1 MAPAPRVLYLGPK
14 GKRSIEPCGMCQ
26 VWMPSNPTNI
36 ARKRVQEIVEMERF
50 PFGPRYNT
58 LGAGAISVQ
67 AKK

>member
-36 ARKRVQEIVEMERF
+36 ARKRVQESF
-50 PFGPRYNT
+50 P
-58 LGAGAISVQ
+58 ISCNSWKSELVKLQ
-67 AKK
+67 YHPNDHK